1 MWGSLLSTG
10 KQRRRQ
16 EAIKRGAKNR
26 RFARKRAAVLVE
38 RIYAMDRK
46 TGEICVRCY
55 YFDHPPIPHFRQ
67 QTIFKLEQNSN
78 KTQKILSSSD
88 IRKFHIPALGCCCCC
103 CLSFVVI
110 IPILPTFGRS
120 KRELTGGIK

>member
-1 MWGSLLSTG
+1 MGLIPVHRKAKTEAGSNKKGS
-10 KQRRRQ
+10 KESEICQ
-16 EAIKRGAKNR
+16 EA
-26 RFARKRAAVLVE
+26 AAVLVE
-38 RIYAMDRK
+38 RTHAMDRK

-55 YFDHPPIPHFRQ
+55 YFDHPPLLHFRQ

-88 IRKFHIPALGCCCCC
+88 IRKFHIPALRCCCC